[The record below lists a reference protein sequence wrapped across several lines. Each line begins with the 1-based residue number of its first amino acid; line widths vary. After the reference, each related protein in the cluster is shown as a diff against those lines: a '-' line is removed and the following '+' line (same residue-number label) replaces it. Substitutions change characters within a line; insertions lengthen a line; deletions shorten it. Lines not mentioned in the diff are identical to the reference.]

1 MTGHT
6 AHARARL
13 QLAGKKKKHCLL
25 FPVATSISGVSNKP
39 VPERGQCY
47 CSRNYFLDY
56 VLYDTMF
63 CGLAEA
69 IVELPVCA
77 YVPTQQFGNF
87 ISILKPLHI
96 PNI

>member
-1 MTGHT
+1 MTGRT

-13 QLAGKKKKHCLL
+13 QLAGKKKK
-25 FPVATSISGVSNKP
+25 TSPFVPGGDLNFWSNKP

-47 CSRNYFLDY
+47 CSRNYFLDC

-69 IVELPVCA
+69 IVELPVYA
-77 YVPTQQFGNF
+77 YVPTPQYGNF
-87 ISILKPLHI
+87 ISILKPLRF